1 MYPVKG
7 INNGYLKEFRAQ
19 IYMHVKQFAKDNN
32 ISYSCAVSMAKST
45 YVKKVAPKKE
55 VIKAKPQ
62 KKKKQEDAAKWAKQ
76 NADSYRKFL
85 EDNRD

>member
-1 MYPVKG
+1 MSTNPW
-7 INNGYLKEFRAQ
+7 IA
-19 IYMHVKQFAKDNN
+19 HVKKYAADNN

-45 YVKKVAPKKE
+45 YVKKGAPKKE

-62 KKKKQEDAAKWAKQ
+62 KKNKLEEAAKWAKQ
-76 NADSYRKFL
+76 NADSHRKFL